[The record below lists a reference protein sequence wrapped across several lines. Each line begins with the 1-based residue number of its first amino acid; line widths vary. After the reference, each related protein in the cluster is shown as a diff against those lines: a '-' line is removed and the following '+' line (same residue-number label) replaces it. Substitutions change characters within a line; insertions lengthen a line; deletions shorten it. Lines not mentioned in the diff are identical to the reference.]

1 MTDRENERQ
10 DIKPGQGRVL
20 ILLDGS
26 RTSYSALEEAAEI
39 AARRGA
45 DVLGVFVEEVNLLR
59 SAGYGF
65 TREVGAASG
74 ISRPFDPELLEQ
86 RMRLMARQARQ
97 ALTRAMAGRS
107 GRHDLRVARG
117 SAVAE
122 LLALARPDDL
132 LVLGLPGVNMA
143 SGLLPGS
150 PARGLIRESPAR
162 VLLWCEQRVLQRSR
176 VVVVLNDHSEAN
188 HRTMGAAA
196 DASRHYHRP
205 LTVLVLPGS
214 QARELEAAVRRDPA
228 VSGMELRVRTLP
240 SADSGSV
247 ARVLREEGASCLVI
261 GRDNRLFQ
269 APGSDRLLAQFR
281 LPVIITP

>member
-1 MTDRENERQ
+1 MSDRDLEQ
-10 DIKPGQGRVL
+10 KDIKPRQGRVL

-26 RTSYSALEEAAEI
+26 RTSYSALDAAAEI
-39 AARRGA
+39 AARRGS

-97 ALTRAMAGRS
+97 ALTRATAGRS
-107 GRHDLRVARG
+107 GQHDLRVTRG

-132 LVLGLPGVNMA
+132 LVLGLPRLNMA

-162 VLLWCEQRVLQRSR
+162 VLLWCEQRVPQLSR
-176 VVVVLNDHSEAN
+176 VVVMLNDHSGAN
-188 HRTMGAAA
+188 HRAIRAAA

-205 LTVLVLPGS
+205 LTVVVPAGS
-214 QARELEAAVRRDPA
+214 SGREQEAAVRRDPA
-228 VSGMELRVRTLP
+228 ISGRELRVRTLS
-240 SADSGSV
+240 SADPGSI
-247 ARVLREEGASCLVI
+247 ARILREEGASCLVI
-261 GRDNRLFQ
+261 SRENRLFQ
-269 APGSDRLLAQFR
+269 APGGDQLLAQFR